1 MNLKI
6 RDKLLNLKQPKIM
19 AILNVTPDSF
29 FDGGKFNTEIK
40 VLNQVEKLINEGA
53 DIIDIGGYS
62 SRPGAQNIS
71 IETELKRVISN
82 IKLIRKEF
90 PEIFISID
98 TFRSEVA
105 RESYF
110 SGADII
116 NDISGGNLDTEMLK
130 TVGELGAPYILMH
143 MRGNPQNMSLKT
155 NYKNITQD
163 ILDYLSN
170 GIELA
175 KANGINDIIIDPGFG
190 FAKNIKQNFTLLN
203 NLKDFK
209 VLNYPIL
216 VGISRKSMI
225 YKTLNIDVQEALNGT
240 TVLHTVALL
249 KGANIIRTHDVK
261 ELVECIKLIDELDC

>member
-6 RDKLLNLKQPKIM
+6 RDKLLNLEQPKIM

-29 FDGGKFNTEIK
+29 FDGGKFNTELK
-40 VLNQVEKLINEGA
+40 VLKQVEKFINEGA

-163 ILDYLSN
+163 IIDYLSN

-175 KANGINDIIIDPGFG
+175 KENGINDIIIDPGFG

-225 YKTLNIDVQEALNGT
+225 YKTLNINVKEALNGT

-261 ELVECIKLIDELDC
+261 ELMECIKLIDELDC

>member
-6 RDKLLNLKQPKIM
+6 RDKLLNLEQPKIM

-40 VLNQVEKLINEGA
+40 VLKQVEKFINEGA

-130 TVGELGAPYILMH
+130 TVGELGTPYILMH

-170 GIELA
+170 GIQLA

-190 FAKNIKQNFTLLN
+190 FAKNIKQNFSLLN

-209 VLNYPIL
+209 VLNYPVL

-261 ELVECIKLIDELDC
+261 ELMECIKLIDELDC

>member
-6 RDKLLNLKQPKIM
+6 RDKFLNLEQPKIM

-40 VLNQVEKLINEGA
+40 VLKQVEKFINEGA

-175 KANGINDIIIDPGFG
+175 KSNGINDIIVDPGFG
-190 FAKNIKQNFTLLN
+190 FAKNIKQNFSLLN

-261 ELVECIKLIDELDC
+261 ELMECIKLIDELDC

>member
-6 RDKLLNLKQPKIM
+6 RDKFLNLEQPKIM

-40 VLNQVEKLINEGA
+40 VLKQVEKFINEGA

-62 SRPGAQNIS
+62 SRPGAKNIS

-130 TVGELGAPYILMH
+130 TVGDLGAPYILMH

-155 NYKNITQD
+155 NYKNITQE

-175 KANGINDIIIDPGFG
+175 KENGINDIIIDPGFG

-225 YKTLNIDVQEALNGT
+225 YKTLNIEVQEALNGT

-261 ELVECIKLIDELDC
+261 ELMECIKLIDELDC

>member
-6 RDKLLNLKQPKIM
+6 RDKLLNIEQPKIM

-40 VLNQVEKLINEGA
+40 VLKQVEKFINEGA

-190 FAKNIKQNFTLLN
+190 FAKNIKQNFILLN

-261 ELVECIKLIDELDC
+261 ELMECIKLIDELDC

>member
-6 RDKLLNLKQPKIM
+6 RDKLLNLEQPKIM

-40 VLNQVEKLINEGA
+40 VLKQVEKFINEGA

-130 TVGELGAPYILMH
+130 TVGELGATYILMH

-225 YKTLNIDVQEALNGT
+225 YKTLNIEVQEALNGT

-261 ELVECIKLIDELDC
+261 ELMECIKLIDELDC

>member
-6 RDKLLNLKQPKIM
+6 RDKLLNLEQPKIM

-40 VLNQVEKLINEGA
+40 VLNQVEKFINEGA

-62 SRPGAQNIS
+62 SRPGAKNIS
-71 IETELKRVISN
+71 IEIELKRVISN

-130 TVGELGAPYILMH
+130 TVGDLGAPYILMH

-155 NYKNITQD
+155 NYKNITQE

-175 KANGINDIIIDPGFG
+175 KENGINDIIIDPGFG

-225 YKTLNIDVQEALNGT
+225 YKTLNIEVQEALNGT

-261 ELVECIKLIDELDC
+261 ELMECIKLIDELDC

>member
-6 RDKLLNLKQPKIM
+6 RDKLLNLEQPKIM

-29 FDGGKFNTEIK
+29 FDGGKFNTELK
-40 VLNQVEKLINEGA
+40 VLKQVEKFINEGA

-175 KANGINDIIIDPGFG
+175 KANGINDIIVDPGFG
-190 FAKNIKQNFTLLN
+190 FAKNIKQNFSLLN

-261 ELVECIKLIDELDC
+261 ELMECIKLIDELDC

>member
-6 RDKLLNLKQPKIM
+6 RDKLLNLEQPKIM

-40 VLNQVEKLINEGA
+40 VLKQVEKFINEGA

-105 RESYF
+105 REAYC

-116 NDISGGNLDTEMLK
+116 NDISGGNLDVEMLK
-130 TVGELGAPYILMH
+130 TVGDLGAPYILMH

-190 FAKNIKQNFTLLN
+190 FAKNIKQNFSLLN

-261 ELVECIKLIDELDC
+261 ELMECIKLIDELDC

>member
-6 RDKLLNLKQPKIM
+6 RDKLLNLEQPKIM

-40 VLNQVEKLINEGA
+40 ILKQVEKFINEGA

-130 TVGELGAPYILMH
+130 TVGELGATYILMH

-190 FAKNIKQNFTLLN
+190 FAKNIKQNFSLLN

-261 ELVECIKLIDELDC
+261 ELMECIKLIDELDC

>member
-6 RDKLLNLKQPKIM
+6 RDKFLNLEQPKIM

-40 VLNQVEKLINEGA
+40 VLKQVEKFINEGA

-130 TVGELGAPYILMH
+130 TVGQLGAPYILMH

-190 FAKNIKQNFTLLN
+190 FAKNIKQNFSLLN

-261 ELVECIKLIDELDC
+261 ELMECIKLIDELDC

>member
-6 RDKLLNLKQPKIM
+6 RDKFLNLEQPKIM

-40 VLNQVEKLINEGA
+40 VLKQVEKFINEGA

-105 RESYF
+105 RESYL

-130 TVGELGAPYILMH
+130 TVGELGATYILMH

-175 KANGINDIIIDPGFG
+175 KANGINDIIVDPGFG
-190 FAKNIKQNFTLLN
+190 FAKNIKQNFSLLN

-261 ELVECIKLIDELDC
+261 ELMECIKLIDELDC

>member
-6 RDKLLNLKQPKIM
+6 RDKFLNLEQPKIM

-40 VLNQVEKLINEGA
+40 VLKQVEKFINEGA

-130 TVGELGAPYILMH
+130 TVGELGATYILMH

-155 NYKNITQD
+155 NYKNITRD

-175 KANGINDIIIDPGFG
+175 KANGINDIIVDPGFG
-190 FAKNIKQNFTLLN
+190 FAKNIKQNFSLLN

-225 YKTLNIDVQEALNGT
+225 YKTLNINVQEALNGT

-261 ELVECIKLIDELDC
+261 ELMECIKLIDELDC

>member
-6 RDKLLNLKQPKIM
+6 RDKFLNLEQPKIM

-40 VLNQVEKLINEGA
+40 VLKQVEKFINEGA

-105 RESYF
+105 RESYL

-130 TVGELGAPYILMH
+130 TVGELGATYILMH

-170 GIELA
+170 GIQLA

-190 FAKNIKQNFTLLN
+190 FAKNIKQNFSLLN

-261 ELVECIKLIDELDC
+261 ELMECIKLIDELDC

>member
-6 RDKLLNLKQPKIM
+6 RDKLLNLEQPKIM

-29 FDGGKFNTEIK
+29 FDGGKFNTELK
-40 VLNQVEKLINEGA
+40 VLKQVEKFINEGA

-175 KANGINDIIIDPGFG
+175 KENGINDIIIDPGFG

-225 YKTLNIDVQEALNGT
+225 YKTLNINVKEALNGT

-261 ELVECIKLIDELDC
+261 ELMECIKLIDELDC

>member
-6 RDKLLNLKQPKIM
+6 RDKFLNLEQPKIM

-40 VLNQVEKLINEGA
+40 VLKQVEKFINEGA

-130 TVGELGAPYILMH
+130 TVGDLGAPFILMH

-175 KANGINDIIIDPGFG
+175 KENGINDIIIDPGFG

-225 YKTLNIDVQEALNGT
+225 YKTLNINVQEALNGT

-261 ELVECIKLIDELDC
+261 ELMECIKLIDELDC

>member
-6 RDKLLNLKQPKIM
+6 RDKLLNLEQPKIM

-29 FDGGKFNTEIK
+29 FDGGKFNTELK
-40 VLNQVEKLINEGA
+40 VLNQVEKFINEGA

-130 TVGELGAPYILMH
+130 TVGDLGAPYILMH

-155 NYKNITQD
+155 NYKNITKD

-175 KANGINDIIIDPGFG
+175 KENGINDIIIDPGFG
-190 FAKNIKQNFTLLN
+190 FAKNIKQNFSLLN

-209 VLNYPIL
+209 VLNYPVL

-261 ELVECIKLIDELDC
+261 ELMECIKLIDELDC

>member
-6 RDKLLNLKQPKIM
+6 RDKFLNLEQPKIM

-29 FDGGKFNTEIK
+29 FDGGKFNTELK
-40 VLNQVEKLINEGA
+40 VLKQVEKFINEGA

-175 KANGINDIIIDPGFG
+175 KANGINDIIVDPGFG
-190 FAKNIKQNFTLLN
+190 FAKNIKQNFSLLN

-261 ELVECIKLIDELDC
+261 ELMECIKLIDELDC

>member
-6 RDKLLNLKQPKIM
+6 RDKLLNLEQPKIM

-40 VLNQVEKLINEGA
+40 VLKQVEKFINEGA

-175 KANGINDIIIDPGFG
+175 KANGINDIIVDPGFG
-190 FAKNIKQNFTLLN
+190 FAKNIKQNFSLLN

-261 ELVECIKLIDELDC
+261 ELMECIKLIDELDC